1 MQVPLEFCGFKD
13 NLPKKIK
20 TNRAYIINLDDEYDE
35 DTDTYS
41 EGTHWTC
48 FQVME
53 YPNGKI
59 EPFYFDSYGVPPP
72 EIVKQRI
79 MENFKMKL
87 PYNTKDIQ
95 SMVSSMC
102 GWACL
107 AYLHFINV
115 FDKRC
120 GSLYW
125 DTETFL
131 SLFVD
136 LNNTHDWKRNEYV
149 IKMFF
154 QPSDPSLR
162 KPIDVI
168 ADPDAITD
176 GDTDRIHDC
185 GVEGATYNG
194 MAKMAMEVKYR

>member
-1 MQVPLEFCGFKD
+1 MLTNVQIEDLARRMQVPLEFCDFKK

-20 TNRAYIINLDDEYDE
+20 TNRAYIINLDDDYDGH
-35 DTDTYS
+35 TGTYS

-72 EIVKQRI
+72 EIVKKRI
-79 MENFKMKL
+79 EENFKMRL

-95 SMVSSMC
+95 SMVSSIC

-107 AYLHFINV
+107 AFLHFINV

-125 DTETFL
+125 QCRDSSNIFL
-131 SLFVD
+131 V
-136 LNNTHDWKRNEYV
+136 
-149 IKMFF
+149 
-154 QPSDPSLR
+154 Q
-162 KPIDVI
+162 
-168 ADPDAITD
+168 
-176 GDTDRIHDC
+176 
-185 GVEGATYNG
+185 
-194 MAKMAMEVKYR
+194 